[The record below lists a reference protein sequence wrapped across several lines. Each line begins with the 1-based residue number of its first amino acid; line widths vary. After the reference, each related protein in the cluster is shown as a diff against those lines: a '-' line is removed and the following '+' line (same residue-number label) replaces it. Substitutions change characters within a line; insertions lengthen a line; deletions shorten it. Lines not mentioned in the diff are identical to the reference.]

1 MTFFTDTISLEE
13 LKTTYRQLVMA
24 YHPDRGGD
32 NETMKRINYEDAHS
46 LRRIESKPKSL
57 RDLKVGHTVIVNNS
71 KNVVTEIS
79 MDYFKAKSL
88 DTKREAYF
96 SKNTGY
102 ALLNFNFRE
111 RV

>member
-1 MTFFTDTISLEE
+1 LRMLYHLRNQFRGIICIHCNFD
-13 LKTTYRQLVMA
+13 VMQTA
-24 YHPDRGGD
+24 IY
-32 NETMKRINYEDAHS
+32 
-46 LRRIESKPKSL
+46 
-57 RDLKVGHTVIVNNS
+57 TVIVNNS